1 MTPARLYY
9 RHREK
14 ERLSTMDDR
23 RIVEFG
29 LIAALITVAI
39 ICATNILVYAT

>member
-1 MTPARLYY
+1 
-9 RHREK
+9 
-14 ERLSTMDDR
+14 MDNR

-29 LIAALITVAI
+29 LIAALIAVARIVEFGLIAALIAVAI